1 MSVEQIDST
10 LIYGNQ
16 WLRLREDRVRR
27 EDGSEGIYS
36 VVEREDF
43 VAVVPFQDGM
53 ITLVEQYR
61 YPVRDRLWDLPM
73 GSFEPDRH
81 KTILELAAA
90 ELREETGLTA
100 AKMIPVGEIFQGPGY
115 CNQRG
120 HIFFATGLTQG
131 DTDREHGEMD
141 MVAKG
146 FPVAEII
153 RMILDGELRCAV
165 SIAAIGLLRLRGM
178 I

>member
-53 ITLVEQYR
+53 ITLVEQFATR
-61 YPVRDRLWDLPM
+61 SASGC
-73 GSFEPDRH
+73 GSFPWAR
-81 KTILELAAA
+81 LSL
-90 ELREETGLTA
+90 TGTR
-100 AKMIPVGEIFQGPGY
+100 PFWSSPRPNCVRRPGLPPP
-115 CNQRG
+115 R
-120 HIFFATGLTQG
+120 
-131 DTDREHGEMD
+131 
-141 MVAKG
+141 
-146 FPVAEII
+146 
-153 RMILDGELRCAV
+153 
-165 SIAAIGLLRLRGM
+165 
-178 I
+178 